1 MQKETSLY
9 YKGYL
14 IATTEVRLINDNG
27 TNHKLVRWYL
37 IREGKFLLSD
47 FRTIEGYE
55 LQSRG
60 HAINDAKKNVDAFI
74 RLRI

>member
-27 TNHKLVRWYL
+27 TNHKLV
-37 IREGKFLLSD
+37 GSV
-47 FRTIEGYE
+47 
-55 LQSRG
+55 S
-60 HAINDAKKNVDAFI
+60 V
-74 RLRI
+74 